1 MIPSSDVAGL
11 IASGKVSKAIFG
23 SLFLLFYLKD
33 PKQHH
38 GHSYLLANRTMLK
51 SDELLQSLK
60 RTNTK
65 YSSLLVNESQIG
77 WSIVLVIYCYFCYK
91 LVIGMTQQNG
101 FKGKQ
106 KKDLRQD
113 EKRFADVGGCLKA
126 KEALLEIIEYI
137 RKPEVYREIG
147 VRMPKGVL
155 LYGPPGTGKT
165 LIAKAAAAEANIPV
179 IFSSGSEF
187 VEVFA
192 GLGAKR
198 VRDLFKQARA
208 LSPCMIFIDEIDAV
222 GFHRGSA
229 SVMGGH
235 RESETTLNQLL
246 NEMDG
251 FQENDQIIVVA
262 ATNLATSL
270 DPALLRPG
278 RFDHKIEVTLPSVEE
293 RRDIIKIHLR
303 NKPHSASDEELLKL
317 AKIME
322 GASGADLEN
331 LINLATLSAVRKRGT
346 QQKIS
351 MTGDDLIQF
360 ALGQKQTQTQQA
372 QKNAFM
378 ETAAQMMMFG
388 NRPKVNK

>member
-1 MIPSSDVAGL
+1 M
-11 IASGKVSKAIFG
+11 
-23 SLFLLFYLKD
+23 
-33 PKQHH
+33 
-38 GHSYLLANRTMLK
+38 T
-51 SDELLQSLK
+51 
-60 RTNTK
+60 
-65 YSSLLVNESQIG
+65 SQ
-77 WSIVLVIYCYFCYK
+77 
-91 LVIGMTQQNG
+91 NA

-106 KKDLRQD
+106 KKDLAQE
-113 EKRFADVGGCLKA
+113 EKRFADVGGCGRA
-126 KEALLEIIEYI
+126 KEALLEIIDFI
-137 RKPEVYREIG
+137 RKPELYREIG
-147 VRMPKGVL
+147 ARMPKGVL

-198 VRDLFKQARA
+198 VRDIFKQARA

-262 ATNLATSL
+262 ATNLASSL

-278 RFDHKIEVTLPSVEE
+278 RFDHKIEVTLPSLEE
-293 RRDIIKIHLR
+293 RKDILKIHLK
-303 NKPHSASDEELLKL
+303 NKPHTATDEELLKL

-331 LINLATLSAVRKRGT
+331 LINLATLAAVRKRGNS
-346 QQKIS
+346 QKIS
-351 MTGDDLIQF
+351 MKGDDLIQF
-360 ALGQKQTQTQQA
+360 AQG
-372 QKNAFM
+372 
-378 ETAAQMMMFG
+378 
-388 NRPKVNK
+388 